1 MGVVLIT
8 GSAGLIGSEA
18 TQFFA
23 AQGFDVVGIDN
34 NMRRAFFGAE
44 ASTEWQRQF
53 LIQKLGSRYR
63 HFDLDI
69 RATGTLEALFKKYGN
84 ELKLI
89 IHTAAQP
96 SHDWAARDP
105 HTDFSVN
112 ADGTLNMLEA
122 TRKYAPEAAFIFTST
137 NKVYGDTPNRLP
149 LIELAKRWEIDPS
162 HPYANGIGEDMSIDQ
177 TLHSLFGAS
186 KVAADVLVQEYG
198 RYFGMKTACFRG
210 GCLTGPNHSG
220 TQLHG
225 FLAYLMKCAATG
237 MPYKVFGYQG
247 KQVRD
252 NIHSADLIAA
262 FAEFFQAPRSGEV
275 YNLGGGRFSNCSMLE
290 AIEMCE
296 EITGQPMPWSY
307 EEQNRTGDH
316 IWYVS
321 DLSKFQSHY
330 PNWQLRYDVKAILRE
345 IYEVGVERWKPRAQA
360 AILGAQVSRLS
371 FASASQ
377 ATSVER
383 ESAQATP
390 SQGEPSLLRAL
401 PELSKTKKN
410 VLGIGVDAVNYAEA
424 VEQII
429 AAAKMKTSF
438 SLSALAVHGVM
449 TGVLDRAHSYR
460 LNHFDL
466 IVPDGQPVRWAL
478 NLLHKTELRDRVYG
492 PNLMLRTCE
501 QAAQEGLPIY
511 LYGSTAETLDQL
523 GHNLR
528 ERFPNLVIAGVQP
541 SRFRQL
547 SAEEKLEVA
556 AQIKA
561 SGAAITFVGLGC
573 PRQEVFV
580 YEFRAA
586 LPMPLLA
593 VGAAFDFH
601 AGTVAQAPPFMQRNG
616 LEWCYRL
623 LHEPRR
629 LWQRYVLLNPLYVTM
644 LLLQAVGLKQFNLR
658 DTTPPSQE
666 LRFG

>member
-1 MGVVLIT
+1 MSVVLIT

-18 TQFFA
+18 TQHFA

-34 NMRRAFFGAE
+34 NMRQEFFGAE

-53 LIQKLGSRYR
+53 LMEKLGSRYR

-69 RATGTLEALFKKYGN
+69 RATSALEAVFKEYSSDI
-84 ELKLI
+84 KLI

-105 HTDFSVN
+105 QTDFGVN
-112 ADGTLNMLEA
+112 ANGTLNMLEA
-122 TRKYAPEAAFIFTST
+122 TRRYAPEAAFIFTST
-137 NKVYGDTPNRLP
+137 NKVYGDRPNRLP
-149 LIELAKRWEIDPS
+149 LIEMEQRWEIDPT
-162 HPYANGIGEDMSIDQ
+162 HPYASGIREDMSIDQ

-186 KVAADVLVQEYG
+186 KAAADVLVQEYG

-237 MPYKVFGYQG
+237 TPYQVFGYKG

-262 FAEFFQAPRSGEV
+262 FNEFFQSPRSGEV
-275 YNLGGGRFSNCSMLE
+275 YNMGGGRFSNCSMLE
-290 AIEMCE
+290 AIQMCE
-296 EITGQPMPWSY
+296 EITGKPMKWSY

-321 DLSKFQSHY
+321 DVRKFQSHY
-330 PNWQLRYDVKAILRE
+330 PNWKLRYDVKAILQE
-345 IYEVGVERWKPRAQA
+345 IYAAGVERWQ
-360 AILGAQVSRLS
+360 QVSEKKSL
-371 FASASQ
+371 AIGAGATVSASPVS
-377 ATSVER
+377 TV
-383 ESAQATP
+383 P
-390 SQGEPSLLRAL
+390 
-401 PELSKTKKN
+401 TKKN
-410 VLGIGVDAVNYAEA
+410 VLGVGVDATNYIGA
-424 VEQII
+424 VERIVD
-429 AAAKMKTSF
+429 AAQHKSPLTV
-438 SLSALAVHGVM
+438 SALAVHGVM
-449 TGVLDRAHSYR
+449 TGVLDQAHRHR
-460 LNHFDL
+460 LNQLDL
-466 IVPDGQPVRWAL
+466 VVPDGQPVRWAL
-478 NLLHKTELRDRVYG
+478 NLLHHAELQDRVYG
-492 PNLMLRTCE
+492 PNLMLKVCE
-501 QAAQEGLPIY
+501 RAAAEGLPIY
-511 LYGSTAETLDQL
+511 LYGSKAETLASLSQ
-523 GHNLR
+523 NLR
-528 ERFPNLVIAGVQP
+528 AQFPRLIVAGMQP

-547 SAEEKLEVA
+547 SADEKLEVA

-580 YEFRAA
+580 YEFRDV

-601 AGTVAQAPPFMQRNG
+601 AGTVSQAPEFMQRNG

-644 LLLQAVGLKQFNLR
+644 LVMQAIGLKQFNLR
-658 DTTPPSQE
+658 DTTPPTQE